1 MALNPVE
8 ELIKNGAVV
17 VDVRTEEEF
26 EEEHYPNAKCI
37 PVNEIMQRANEIG
50 PKDKPVVLY
59 CASGA
64 RSAYA
69 ARILKS
75 LGFSKVINA
84 GGLYDM
90 PEPLEIEEA

>member
-1 MALNPVE
+1 MSAL
-8 ELIKNGAVV
+8 LSKIKSGAKII
-17 VDVRTEEEF
+17 DVRSTEEF
-26 EEEHYPNAKCI
+26 GEEHYPNAINI
-37 PVNEIMQRANEIG
+37 PVDQLQPRINEVGEKSDTII
-50 PKDKPVVLY
+50 LY

-75 LGFSKVINA
+75 SGFTDVVNA

-90 PEPLEIEEA
+90 PE

>member
-1 MALNPVE
+1 MAGLVE
-8 ELIKNGAVV
+8 KLKSGATI
-17 VDVRTEEEF
+17 VDVRSTDEF
-26 EEEHYPNAKCI
+26 EEEHYPNAINI
-37 PVNEIMQRANEIG
+37 PVEQMQFRIDEFG
-50 PKDKPVVLY
+50 DKSKSIVVY

-75 LGFSKVINA
+75 VGYSDVMNA

-90 PEPLEIEEA
+90 PGY